1 MVRFRDL
8 VGSAYVPVS
17 KNVAVKSKEIVPVEC
32 SFLNKDKQ
40 DHSVRIFHEF
50 SCLYISAN

>member
-17 KNVAVKSKEIVPVEC
+17 KNVAVKGVFAVVMICAKNHFKTVEVYGGDCC
-32 SFLNKDKQ
+32 SMVLWG
-40 DHSVRIFHEF
+40 
-50 SCLYISAN
+50 

>member
-17 KNVAVKSKEIVPVEC
+17 KNVAVKCAGWNIFEKKLSVQSLLSVQSGIFSK
-32 SFLNKDKQ
+32 FKKA
-40 DHSVRIFHEF
+40 F
-50 SCLYISAN
+50 SSY